1 MGASATAPA
10 ATISPAALR
19 PSTRCLGEI
28 DVDVP
33 RQPSCAR
40 YNVPQH
46 RRNFLICQLL
56 MRRLEEHRRILA
68 PPAAHKKKIGGCH
81 PILLGRPLFRIGRR
95 NQPRTPAFG
104 AT

>member
-1 MGASATAPA
+1 MVVPNARAIDPLQFMEEAVARYPIKAWKSLAGRERLMGASATAPA

-33 RQPSCAR
+33 RQPSCAC

-68 PPAAHKKKIGGCH
+68 P
-81 PILLGRPLFRIGRR
+81 
-95 NQPRTPAFG
+95 
-104 AT
+104 